1 MTDDPSYRA
10 MVAFADSLPQEG
22 DDAMFDKIY
31 ARAKLGARDY
41 CALSRGG
48 KEERDTG
55 LRLGGR

>member
-41 CALSRGG
+41 CALSH
-48 KEERDTG
+48 TMFCQCN
-55 LRLGGR
+55 LNH